1 MRTPAPKLPLRVP
14 EHVLVRELGGE
25 AVLLNLDSET
35 YFGLD
40 EVGLRMWTLLTSAP
54 SLGAAVN
61 ALDAEFDAPAE
72 QLRRDLEA
80 LRDELLAHGLLAAD
94 DAR

>member
-1 MRTPAPKLPLRVP
+1 MSTPAPDLPLRVP
-14 EHVLVRELGGE
+14 EHVLVRELAGE

-40 EVGLRMWTLLTSAP
+40 AVGLRMWTLLSSAP
-54 SLGAAVN
+54 SLDAAVA
-61 ALDAEFDAPAE
+61 ALRDEFDAPAE
-72 QLRRDLEA
+72 QLRHDLEA